1 MALPEKINTANQGLV
16 EPRFERIRG
25 AEYAMGS
32 PSYIHQAIILEI
44 GAQLKK
50 QLASHGCAVIT
61 APFDVY
67 PLYDQGD
74 EETFVQPDIFTAC
87 EQPLLEE
94 NRYLGAP
101 RFIVEVLSP
110 TNRSYDM
117 MTKYTLYMAA
127 GVKEYWI
134 IDPSDRLLY
143 KSVLN
148 SRNVYVP
155 AEIEAKDAVAIDIF
169 PGVEVD
175 FTGIF
180 DLPRLGGL

>member
-1 MALPEKINTANQGLV
+1 MLVAERIDNESYRGLV

-25 AEYAMGS
+25 AEYAMSS
-32 PSYIHQAIILEI
+32 PGYIHQRVVGVLYT
-44 GAQLKK
+44 QLYSR
-50 QLASHGCAVIT
+50 LASHGCAVIM

-87 EQPLLEE
+87 EQPRLEE

-110 TNRSYDM
+110 TNRSHDM

-148 SRNVYVP
+148 NRNVYVP

-180 DLPRLGGL
+180 DLPRLGL